1 MRKIHAFLVFS
12 ALLYASACGTDKPN
26 VEELL
31 PGRWTVADATR
42 DNRPTTTLTG
52 LFFEFAPDGR
62 VNTNINNSTETMRFT
77 VVDNIIQQR
86 QGTLDADYKV
96 ETMSDKEMVV
106 TTRLYDVDFKIRLV
120 KAE

>member
-1 MRKIHAFLVFS
+1 MRKIHALFVLS
-12 ALLYASACGTDKPN
+12 ALLYTSACGTDKPN

-31 PGRWTVADATR
+31 PGRWIVAEAAR
-42 DNRPTTTLTG
+42 DSRPTTTLSD

-62 VNTNINNSTETMRFT
+62 VNTNINNRTETMRFT

-86 QGTLDADYKV
+86 QGSLDADYKV
-96 ETMSDKEMVV
+96 ETMTDKEMVI

>member
-1 MRKIHAFLVFS
+1 MLS

-31 PGRWTVADATR
+31 PGRWTVAEASR
-42 DNRPTTTLTG
+42 AGRPTTTLAD

-62 VNTNINNSTETMRFT
+62 VNTNMNGSTETMRFT
-77 VVDNIIQQR
+77 LVDNIIQQR

-96 ETMSDKEMVV
+96 ETMSDKEMVI
-106 TTRLYDVDFKIRLV
+106 TTTLYDADFKIRLV